1 MEIQKNRLQKQSI
14 IQQILGPLK
23 LIRPIFFNYH
33 QNRAK
38 NLFNPD
44 TRKLSSPSFHR
55 QNVGR
60 SIYPAR
66 NKQASETHSLS
77 KK

>member
-38 NLFNPD
+38 NPFNPD

-55 QNVGR
+55 QSVGR